1 MVKVQNEEKM
11 ALLLGRNTEERGERW
26 VISVLQRKLCM
37 KCLVGGGQRNWF
49 TEANILKVEALPQIS
64 T

>member
-37 KCLVGGGQRNWF
+37 KCMV
-49 TEANILKVEALPQIS
+49 VEAEGTGLERP
-64 T
+64 TA